1 MWHLSFFVA
10 LTIFFSEIH
19 FKPSNKYFILW
30 ISVRVTAESGFGH
43 PILRLSIFLSR
54 CSESPSGRRRVLSPG
69 FAGYVFWFQFPQFQ
83 AGEYPVVPARLTGQF
98 YLLFSFFNIWFELD
112 VKEKYFRKKF
122 TNDLEIYFKIN
133 HYRLVFGK
141 VINRTKMAWISR
153 TLFGQ
158 DKVMCLPKEFRKNS
172 IWQWDF

>member
-10 LTIFFSEIH
+10 LTIFFGNSLQTNTLFCGSQSE
-19 FKPSNKYFILW
+19 SL
-30 ISVRVTAESGFGH
+30 
-43 PILRLSIFLSR
+43 LSR
-54 CSESPSGRRRVLSPG
+54 DLAILFSDWVYFSVGAVNHHRAAEESLSPG

-83 AGEYPVVPARLTGQF
+83 AGECPVVPAPRTGQF
-98 YLLFSFFNIWFELD
+98 YFLFSFFNIWFELD
-112 VKEKYFRKKF
+112 VKDKYFRKKF
-122 TNDLEIYFKIN
+122 TNDLEIYFEIN
-133 HYRLVFGK
+133 YYRLVSGK